1 MLQPNLLKAAII
13 RAGYTQGEYANLIG
27 ISQNSL
33 TSRLSGERQF
43 TVDEVDKTKAVL
55 GIDNSEICDIFFS
68 GNSLNREIAEDERSE
83 NNAGR

>member
-33 TSRLSGERQF
+33 TSRMSGERQF
-43 TVDEVDKTKAVL
+43 TIDEVDRTRRVL
-55 GIDNSEICDIFFS
+55 GIDNSEICAIFF
-68 GNSLNREIAEDERSE
+68 GENSLNREKEGG
-83 NNAGR
+83 AGDDAR

>member
-55 GIDNSEICDIFFS
+55 GIDNSEICEIFFS
-68 GNSLNREIAEDERSE
+68 SNSLNREFAEDERSVE
-83 NNAGR
+83 